1 MLIDKETRGREIRW
15 KKPKE
20 SGNDREKWRN
30 RAVYECKGMQLN
42 RKSAE
47 SGCQSLSALFCCQ
60 TGEMSERLDKFTE
73 RLKNLK
79 GTFKRRYNAV

>member
-20 SGNDREKWRN
+20 PVNDREEWRN
-30 RAVYECKGMQLN
+30 RAVCECKGMQVN

-47 SGCQSLSALFCCQ
+47 SGCQSLSALFCC
-60 TGEMSERLDKFTE
+60 
-73 RLKNLK
+73 
-79 GTFKRRYNAV
+79 